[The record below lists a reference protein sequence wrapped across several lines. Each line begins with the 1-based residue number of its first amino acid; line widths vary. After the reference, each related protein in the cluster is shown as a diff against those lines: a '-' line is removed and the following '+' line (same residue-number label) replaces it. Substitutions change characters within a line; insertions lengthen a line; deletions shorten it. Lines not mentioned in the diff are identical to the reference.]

1 MRTIVRKN
9 TNTLIFFFLA
19 IWWKNTSY
27 TLSSKVFFSIPYSF
41 KTHSKRFY
49 PTKNNKNIVLVISIN
64 NFELCKFWL
73 CSIKTFIP
81 LTKKS
86 DWNMVTISIFAFE
99 NNSCITVK
107 ECFVKY
113 LIAFLC
119 VFLKKKLH
127 HCWKNPLDLKYY
139 IH

>member
-9 TNTLIFFFLA
+9 TNTLIFFFSDLVKKY
-19 IWWKNTSY
+19 ILYSVKQG
-27 TLSSKVFFSIPYSF
+27 FFSIPYSF
-41 KTHSKRFY
+41 KTHSKIFY